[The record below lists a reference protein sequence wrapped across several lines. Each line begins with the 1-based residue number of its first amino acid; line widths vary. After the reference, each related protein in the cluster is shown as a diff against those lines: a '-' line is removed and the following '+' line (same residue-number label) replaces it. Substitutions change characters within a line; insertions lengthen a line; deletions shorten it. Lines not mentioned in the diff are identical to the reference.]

1 MIMFTINK
9 YLIAFTALFNQII
22 DSQFDFI
29 IALKRVLKP
38 KYLCYFSKLIIN
50 NCLFAANVFMPNKT
64 NKTNKTNKNYLSS
77 VIKNSN
83 LCNQLYWQTDLY
95 SIEKENERKNKIKS
109 KTLFKMIEKIV
120 FRQAN
125 KPFLLIYNLYN
136 HLIYNFSVIYHLD
149 NLENHYKCNDFHSL
163 KSFKSIFTIFSIHS
177 DTLKIINTQKKNLA
191 IEKNHWLN
199 NRYKNDI
206 QGLEDNSLN
215 KLNKKPI
222 TIENGTTRLRSVK

>member
-1 MIMFTINK
+1 MIMLTINK
-9 YLIAFTALFNQII
+9 YLMAFTTLFNQII

-38 KYLCYFSKLIIN
+38 KYLYYLNHVISKLIIDYYHISTNIFTFNN
-50 NCLFAANVFMPNKT
+50 NCLP
-64 NKTNKTNKNYLSS
+64 S
-77 VIKNSN
+77 VINKADHF
-83 LCNQLYWQTDLY
+83 NQLNLQTDLY
-95 SIEKENERKNKIKS
+95 IIEKENERKNKIKS

-206 QGLEDNSLN
+206 QGLENNSLN

>member
-9 YLIAFTALFNQII
+9 FLMTFTALFNQII
-22 DSQFDFI
+22 DSQFGFI
-29 IALKRVLKP
+29 IALTRTQKT
-38 KYLCYFSKLIIN
+38 KYLYYLNHVISKLIIDDYLISTNIFTFNN
-50 NCLFAANVFMPNKT
+50 NCLP
-64 NKTNKTNKNYLSS
+64 S
-77 VIKNSN
+77 VINKADYF
-83 LCNQLYWQTDLY
+83 NQLNLQADLY
-95 SIEKENERKNKIKS
+95 IIDKKNKSKKKKKS

-149 NLENHYKCNDFHSL
+149 NLENYYKCNDFHSL

>member
-9 YLIAFTALFNQII
+9 FLMTFTALFNQII
-22 DSQFDFI
+22 DSQFGFI
-29 IALKRVLKP
+29 IALTRTQKT
-38 KYLCYFSKLIIN
+38 KYLYYLNHVISKLIIDDYLISTNIFTFNN
-50 NCLFAANVFMPNKT
+50 NCLP
-64 NKTNKTNKNYLSS
+64 S
-77 VIKNSN
+77 VINKADHFDHIN
-83 LCNQLYWQTDLY
+83 LQADLY
-95 SIEKENERKNKIKS
+95 IIDKKNESKKKKKS

-163 KSFKSIFTIFSIHS
+163 KSFKFILTIFSIHS
-177 DTLKIINTQKKNLA
+177 DTLKIINTHKNNLA
-191 IEKNHWLN
+191 MEKNHWLN

-206 QGLEDNSLN
+206 QGLDDNSLN

>member
-9 YLIAFTALFNQII
+9 FLMTFTALFNQII
-22 DSQFDFI
+22 DSQFGFI
-29 IALKRVLKP
+29 IALTRTQKT
-38 KYLCYFSKLIIN
+38 KYLYYLNHVISKLIIDDYLISTNIFTFNN
-50 NCLFAANVFMPNKT
+50 NCLP
-64 NKTNKTNKNYLSS
+64 S
-77 VIKNSN
+77 VINKADYF
-83 LCNQLYWQTDLY
+83 NQLNLQADLY
-95 SIEKENERKNKIKS
+95 IIDKKNKSKKKKKS

>member
-1 MIMFTINK
+1 MIMFTINI
-9 YLIAFTALFNQII
+9 YLMAFTALFNQII
-22 DSQFDFI
+22 DSQFGFI
-29 IALKRVLKP
+29 IELKRVLKP
-38 KYLCYFSKLIIN
+38 KYLCDFSKLIIN
-50 NCLFAANVFMPNKT
+50 KCLIAANVFMSFKT
-64 NKTNKTNKNYLSS
+64 NNNNLSS
-77 VIKNSN
+77 VVNKTDHF
-83 LCNQLYWQTDLY
+83 NQLNLQADLY
-95 SIEKENERKNKIKS
+95 IIDKKNKSKKKKKS

-149 NLENHYKCNDFHSL
+149 NLKNHYKCNDFHSL

>member
-9 YLIAFTALFNQII
+9 FLMTFTALFNQII
-22 DSQFDFI
+22 DSQFGFI
-29 IALKRVLKP
+29 IALTRTQKT
-38 KYLCYFSKLIIN
+38 KYLYYLNHVISKLIIDDYLISTNIFTFNN
-50 NCLFAANVFMPNKT
+50 NCLP
-64 NKTNKTNKNYLSS
+64 S
-77 VIKNSN
+77 VINKADHFDHIN
-83 LCNQLYWQTDLY
+83 LQADLY
-95 SIEKENERKNKIKS
+95 IIDKKNKSKKKKKS

-149 NLENHYKCNDFHSL
+149 NLENYYKCNDFHSL

-199 NRYKNDI
+199 NRWLNNRYKNDI

>member
-1 MIMFTINK
+1 MFTINK
-9 YLIAFTALFNQII
+9 FLMTFTALFNQII
-22 DSQFDFI
+22 DSQFGFI
-29 IALKRVLKP
+29 IALTRTQKT
-38 KYLCYFSKLIIN
+38 KYLYYLNHVISKLIIDDYLISTNNFTFNN
-50 NCLFAANVFMPNKT
+50 NCLPSGINKADYF
-64 NKTNKTNKNYLSS
+64 KQL
-77 VIKNSN
+77 N
-83 LCNQLYWQTDLY
+83 LQADLY
-95 SIEKENERKNKIKS
+95 IIDKKNKSKKKKKS

>member
-9 YLIAFTALFNQII
+9 FLMTFTALFNQII
-22 DSQFDFI
+22 DSQFGFI
-29 IALKRVLKP
+29 IALTRTQKT
-38 KYLCYFSKLIIN
+38 KYLYYLNHVIRKLIIDDYLISTNIFTFNN
-50 NCLFAANVFMPNKT
+50 NCLP
-64 NKTNKTNKNYLSS
+64 S
-77 VIKNSN
+77 VINKADYF
-83 LCNQLYWQTDLY
+83 NQLNLQADLY
-95 SIEKENERKNKIKS
+95 IIDKKNKSKKKKKS

-149 NLENHYKCNDFHSL
+149 NLENYYKCNDFHSL

>member
-1 MIMFTINK
+1 MIMLTINK
-9 YLIAFTALFNQII
+9 YLMAFTTLFNQII

-38 KYLCYFSKLIIN
+38 KYLYYLNHVISKLIIDDYLISTNIFTFNN
-50 NCLFAANVFMPNKT
+50 NCLPSFINRADHF
-64 NKTNKTNKNYLSS
+64 
-77 VIKNSN
+77 
-83 LCNQLYWQTDLY
+83 NQLNLQAHLY
-95 SIEKENERKNKIKS
+95 IIDKKNESKKKKKS
-109 KTLFKMIEKIV
+109 KMLFKSMDKIV

-136 HLIYNFSVIYHLD
+136 HLIYNFSVIYHLG
-149 NLENHYKCNDFHSL
+149 NLENHYKCNEIHSL

-177 DTLKIINTQKKNLA
+177 DILKIINTQKKNLA

-215 KLNKKPI
+215 KLHKKPI

>member
-1 MIMFTINK
+1 MFTINK
-9 YLIAFTALFNQII
+9 FLMTFTALFNQII
-22 DSQFDFI
+22 DSQFGFI
-29 IALKRVLKP
+29 ITLTRTQKT
-38 KYLCYFSKLIIN
+38 KYLYYLNHVISKLIIDDYLISTNIFTFNN
-50 NCLFAANVFMPNKT
+50 NCLP
-64 NKTNKTNKNYLSS
+64 S
-77 VIKNSN
+77 VINKADYF
-83 LCNQLYWQTDLY
+83 NQLNLQADLY
-95 SIEKENERKNKIKS
+95 IIDKKNKSKKKKKS

-149 NLENHYKCNDFHSL
+149 NLENYYKCNDFHSL

>member
-9 YLIAFTALFNQII
+9 FLMTFTALFNQII
-22 DSQFDFI
+22 DSQFGFI
-29 IALKRVLKP
+29 IALTRTQKT
-38 KYLCYFSKLIIN
+38 KYLYYLNHVIRKLIIDDYLISTNIFTFNN
-50 NCLFAANVFMPNKT
+50 NCLP
-64 NKTNKTNKNYLSS
+64 S
-77 VIKNSN
+77 VINKADYF
-83 LCNQLYWQTDLY
+83 NQLNLQADLY
-95 SIEKENERKNKIKS
+95 IIDKKNKSKKKKKS

-136 HLIYNFSVIYHLD
+136 HLICNFSVIYHLD

>member
-9 YLIAFTALFNQII
+9 FLMTFTALFNQII
-22 DSQFDFI
+22 DSQFGFI
-29 IALKRVLKP
+29 ITLTRTQKT
-38 KYLCYFSKLIIN
+38 KYLYYLNHVISKLIIDDYLISTNIFTFNN
-50 NCLFAANVFMPNKT
+50 NCLP
-64 NKTNKTNKNYLSS
+64 S
-77 VIKNSN
+77 VINKADYF
-83 LCNQLYWQTDLY
+83 NQLNLQADLY
-95 SIEKENERKNKIKS
+95 IIDKKNKSKKKKKS

-149 NLENHYKCNDFHSL
+149 NLENYYKCNDFHSL

>member
-9 YLIAFTALFNQII
+9 FLMTFTALFNQII
-22 DSQFDFI
+22 DSQFGFI
-29 IALKRVLKP
+29 IALTRTQKT
-38 KYLCYFSKLIIN
+38 KYLYYLNHVIRKLIIDDYLISTNIFTFNN
-50 NCLFAANVFMPNKT
+50 NCLP
-64 NKTNKTNKNYLSS
+64 S
-77 VIKNSN
+77 VINKADYF
-83 LCNQLYWQTDLY
+83 NQLNLQADLY
-95 SIEKENERKNKIKS
+95 IIDKKNKSKKKKKS

>member
-9 YLIAFTALFNQII
+9 FLMTFTALFNQII
-22 DSQFDFI
+22 DSQFGFI
-29 IALKRVLKP
+29 IALTRTQKT
-38 KYLCYFSKLIIN
+38 KYLYYLNHVIRKLIIDDYLISTNIFTFNN
-50 NCLFAANVFMPNKT
+50 NCLP
-64 NKTNKTNKNYLSS
+64 S
-77 VIKNSN
+77 VINKADYF
-83 LCNQLYWQTDLY
+83 NQLNLQADLY
-95 SIEKENERKNKIKS
+95 IIDKKNKSKKKKKS

-136 HLIYNFSVIYHLD
+136 HLICNFSVIYHLD
-149 NLENHYKCNDFHSL
+149 NLENPYKCNDFHSL